1 MPCPVY
7 SFEYQNILT
16 FLFYLVIFFSEVT
29 AVRQSAKQQAA
40 PGKELSMNTLRKIYC
55 RAFQKAFHIAIPFL
69 PYRKPKIAGSVREL
83 PEIIM
88 RHKCTHVLIITD
100 GGIMTLGLTRRLEKA
115 LKEAGIPYTIYDK
128 TVANPTTVNV
138 REALELYHKEGCDAI
153 IGFGGGSSMD
163 CAKAV
168 GACAVKPNQSLA
180 QMKGILKVHK
190 KLPLLMAVPTTAGT
204 GSETTLAAVITDA
217 DTRYKYAIN
226 DFPLIPRYA
235 VLDPKVTLSLPPFIT
250 ATTGMDAL
258 THAVEAYIGN
268 STTID
273 TRRDAL
279 KAVKLI
285 FENIDIAYE
294 HGDNIQARRNMLHAS
309 FYAGCAFTKSYVGYV
324 HAVAHSL
331 GGQYNVPHGLAN
343 AILLPLVLRE
353 YGSCI
358 DKKLHRLAIAAGLAD
373 KNTPDHEAAEL
384 FIRAI
389 EEMKERLGIV
399 NIVKE
404 IQETD
409 ILKLAHYADK
419 EANPLYPVPKL
430 MDASELEKFY
440 YMLMSLTSKEN
451 TSEAEK

>member
-1 MPCPVY
+1 
-7 SFEYQNILT
+7 
-16 FLFYLVIFFSEVT
+16 
-29 AVRQSAKQQAA
+29 
-40 PGKELSMNTLRKIYC
+40 MNTLRKIYC

-69 PYRKPKIAGSVREL
+69 PYRKPKIAGSVKEL

-100 GGIMTLGLTRRLEKA
+100 GGIMKLGLTRRLEKA

-258 THAVEAYIGN
+258 THSVEAYIGN

-358 DKKLHRLAIAAGLAD
+358 NKKLHRLAIAAGLAD
-373 KNTPDHEAAEL
+373 KNTPDHEAAEF

-389 EEMKERLGIV
+389 EEMKERFGIV

-409 ILKLAHYADK
+409 IPKLAHYADK

-440 YMLMSLTSKEN
+440 YMLMSRTSKEN

>member
-1 MPCPVY
+1 
-7 SFEYQNILT
+7 
-16 FLFYLVIFFSEVT
+16 
-29 AVRQSAKQQAA
+29 
-40 PGKELSMNTLRKIYC
+40 MNPLKKAYC
-55 RAFQKAFHIAIPFL
+55 RVFQNVFKFALPLL
-69 PYRKPKIAGSVREL
+69 PYRNPKIIGSVKGI
-83 PEIIM
+83 PEVLEK
-88 RHKCTHVLIITD
+88 RNYNNVLIITD
-100 GGIMTLGLTRRLEKA
+100 AGIRSLGLTERLEQT
-115 LKEAGIPYTIYDK
+115 LKRSCISYHIYDK

-138 REALELYHKEGCDAI
+138 DEALHMYLDNDCQAI

-163 CAKAV
+163 CAKAT
-168 GACAVKPNQSLA
+168 AARIAKPHQSLA
-180 QMKGILKVHK
+180 QMKGILKIHK
-190 KLPLLMAVPTTAGT
+190 KLPLLIAIPTTAGT

-217 DTRYKYAIN
+217 ETRHKYAIN

-358 DKKLHRLAIAAGLAD
+358 NKKLHRLAIAAGLAD

-389 EEMKERLGIV
+389 EEMKERFGIV

-409 ILKLAHYADK
+409 IPKLAHYADK

>member
-1 MPCPVY
+1 
-7 SFEYQNILT
+7 
-16 FLFYLVIFFSEVT
+16 
-29 AVRQSAKQQAA
+29 
-40 PGKELSMNTLRKIYC
+40 MNPLKKAYC
-55 RAFQKAFHIAIPFL
+55 RVFQNVFKFALPLL
-69 PYRKPKIAGSVREL
+69 PYRNPKIIGSVKGI
-83 PEIIM
+83 PEVLEK
-88 RHKCTHVLIITD
+88 RNYNNVLIITD
-100 GGIMTLGLTRRLEKA
+100 AGIRSLGLTERLEQT
-115 LKEAGIPYTIYDK
+115 LKRSCISYHIYDK

-138 REALELYHKEGCDAI
+138 DEALHMYLDNDCQAI

-163 CAKAV
+163 CAKAT
-168 GACAVKPNQSLA
+168 AARIAKPHQSLA

-294 HGDNIQARRNMLHAS
+294 HGDNIHARRNMLHAS

-389 EEMKERLGIV
+389 EEMKERFGIV

-409 ILKLAHYADK
+409 IPKLAHYADK

>member
-1 MPCPVY
+1 MNWDYLQPVKIH
-7 SFEYQNILT
+7 F
-16 FLFYLVIFFSEVT
+16 
-29 AVRQSAKQQAA
+29 
-40 PGKELSMNTLRKIYC
+40 GKGRVKEIKE
-55 RAFQKAFHIAIPFL
+55 IA
-69 PYRKPKIAGSVREL
+69 REL
-83 PEIIM
+83 GCE
-88 RHKCTHVLIITD
+88 R
-100 GGIMTLGLTRRLEKA
+100 GLLVAGPFFFKSGLAEKVI
-115 LKEAGIPYTIYDK
+115 KESEGMI
-128 TVANPTTVNV
+128 VASFGDVSPNPDVV
-138 REALELYHKEGCDAI
+138 EVDACAEVI
-153 IGFGGGSSMD
+153 RQKNIGFVVALGGGSPMD
-163 CAKAV
+163 CAKAAASV
-168 GACAVKPNQSLA
+168 ALTPDSIRKYHGTGVAMPEK
-180 QMKGILKVHK
+180 H
-190 KLPLLMAVPTTAGT
+190 LPLIAVPTTAGT

-217 DTRYKYAIN
+217 ETRHKYAIN

-268 STTID
+268 STTPG
-273 TRRDAL
+273 TRKNALDA
-279 KAVKLI
+279 VQLI
-285 FENIDIAYE
+285 FENLDRAYTNGSDKE
-294 HGDNIQARRNMLHAS
+294 ARKNMLRAS
-309 FYAGCAFTKSYVGYV
+309 YFAGCAFTKSYVGYV

-389 EEMKERLGIV
+389 EEMKERFGIV

-409 ILKLAHYADK
+409 IPKLAHYADK

>member
-1 MPCPVY
+1 
-7 SFEYQNILT
+7 
-16 FLFYLVIFFSEVT
+16 
-29 AVRQSAKQQAA
+29 
-40 PGKELSMNTLRKIYC
+40 MNTLRKIYC

-69 PYRKPKIAGSVREL
+69 PYRKPKIAGSVKEL

-100 GGIMTLGLTRRLEKA
+100 GGIMKLGLTRRLEKA

-128 TVANPTTVNV
+128 TIANPTTVNV

-384 FIRAI
+384 FIRTI
-389 EEMKERLGIV
+389 EEMKERFGIV

-409 ILKLAHYADK
+409 IPKLAHYADK

>member
-1 MPCPVY
+1 
-7 SFEYQNILT
+7 
-16 FLFYLVIFFSEVT
+16 
-29 AVRQSAKQQAA
+29 
-40 PGKELSMNTLRKIYC
+40 MNTLRKIYC

-69 PYRKPKIAGSVREL
+69 PYRKPKIAGSVKEL

-100 GGIMTLGLTRRLEKA
+100 GGIMKLGLTRRLEKA

-353 YGSCI
+353 YGSRI
-358 DKKLHRLAIAAGLAD
+358 DKKLHKLAIAARLAD

-384 FIRAI
+384 FIRSI
-389 EEMKERLGIV
+389 EEMKERFGIV

-409 ILKLAHYADK
+409 IPKLAHYADK

>member
-1 MPCPVY
+1 
-7 SFEYQNILT
+7 
-16 FLFYLVIFFSEVT
+16 
-29 AVRQSAKQQAA
+29 
-40 PGKELSMNTLRKIYC
+40 MNTLRKIYC

-100 GGIMTLGLTRRLEKA
+100 GGIMKLGLTRRLEKA

-373 KNTPDHEAAEL
+373 KNTPDHEAAQL
-384 FIRAI
+384 FIQAI
-389 EEMKERLGIV
+389 EEMKERFGIV

-409 ILKLAHYADK
+409 IPKLAHYADK

-440 YMLMSLTSKEN
+440 YMLMSLTS
-451 TSEAEK
+451 EKGDSIL

>member
-1 MPCPVY
+1 
-7 SFEYQNILT
+7 
-16 FLFYLVIFFSEVT
+16 
-29 AVRQSAKQQAA
+29 
-40 PGKELSMNTLRKIYC
+40 MNTLRKIYC

-69 PYRKPKIAGSVREL
+69 PYRKPKIAGSVKEL

-100 GGIMTLGLTRRLEKA
+100 GGIMKLGLTRRLEKA

-138 REALELYHKEGCDAI
+138 REALELYHKEDCDAI

-373 KNTPDHEAAEL
+373 KNTPDHEATEL

-409 ILKLAHYADK
+409 IPKLAHYADK

>member
-1 MPCPVY
+1 
-7 SFEYQNILT
+7 
-16 FLFYLVIFFSEVT
+16 
-29 AVRQSAKQQAA
+29 
-40 PGKELSMNTLRKIYC
+40 MNTLRKIYC

-69 PYRKPKIAGSVREL
+69 PYRKPKIAGSVKEL

-88 RHKCTHVLIITD
+88 RHKCTHVLLITD
-100 GGIMTLGLTRRLEKA
+100 GGIMKLGLTRRLEKA

-353 YGSCI
+353 YGSRI
-358 DKKLHRLAIAAGLAD
+358 DKKLHKLAIAAGLAD

-384 FIRAI
+384 FIRSI
-389 EEMKERLGIV
+389 EEMKERFGIV

-409 ILKLAHYADK
+409 IPKLAHYADK